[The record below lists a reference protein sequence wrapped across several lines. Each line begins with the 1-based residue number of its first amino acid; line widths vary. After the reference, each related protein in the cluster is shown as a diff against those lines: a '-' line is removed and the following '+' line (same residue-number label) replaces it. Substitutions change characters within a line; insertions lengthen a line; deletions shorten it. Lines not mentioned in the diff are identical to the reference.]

1 MAGTETERFGV
12 TPDDLRKYK
21 WQARITPS
29 GEKNWLSSDYQF
41 AAAAK
46 ECEDA
51 GDDLGL
57 RVYSLLHTIGSFHP
71 NYESKGNPYGPLWS
85 GADGKRSLMAEDLS
99 DKDLEALA
107 GIVQEIQDA
116 DFRARV
122 ADVLW
127 ECKRDYKMAE
137 IAVHAF
143 LEAADHV
150 KTDDLW
156 PPYTERLERAAQL
169 AARLGFGKPLHQKV
183 LATVERAI
191 TEFEKNLKS
200 GLLCKKLMHIALEHD
215 AKDTLRYAKL
225 SQRLAEEFASI
236 ENWDFAEM
244 YWQFAA
250 EWYWRRKEEAEV
262 RRCQLAAAECI
273 ISKAEQG
280 LTNEKLGAGFAG
292 HWMGVAVQA
301 LRDAK
306 ADPSRIRE
314 IHRRFLE
321 LQRQAMTTLNPMEL
335 NVDAIPGFRET
346 EEQVTKAAVEHVTGY
361 SFQRAII
368 RFGHIAKP
376 TDAAHLREQV
386 KEQSEQFVWD
396 KIVGTEA
403 LDHTGKVAD
412 KIPATGFGPEDVE
425 AEAMRKKMVLQAKEI
440 GWQLP
445 VAWRIEPAR
454 LAILKEHPIRRRDLF
469 FLLANNPFIP
479 AGHEGIYVRGLQAGF
494 FGDWLV
500 AMHLLI
506 PQIESSI
513 RYVFQQHDVVT
524 STLESDGTQKERDL
538 NQLLWMPEL
547 EQIFGPDIAFDLR
560 GILIERFGDNMRNE
574 FAHGLMPES
583 AFYVPTAAYLWWLVL
598 HLCVT
603 GHVHA
608 RFATE
613 RADQN
618 ETAAEKGTPSQE
630 KVAAN

>member
-1 MAGTETERFGV
+1 M
-12 TPDDLRKYK
+12 
-21 WQARITPS
+21 Q
-29 GEKNWLSSDYQF
+29 
-41 AAAAK
+41 
-46 ECEDA
+46 
-51 GDDLGL
+51 
-57 RVYSLLHTIGSFHP
+57 
-71 NYESKGNPYGPLWS
+71 
-85 GADGKRSLMAEDLS
+85 
-99 DKDLEALA
+99 
-107 GIVQEIQDA
+107 
-116 DFRARV
+116 
-122 ADVLW
+122 
-127 ECKRDYKMAE
+127 
-137 IAVHAF
+137 
-143 LEAADHV
+143 
-150 KTDDLW
+150 
-156 PPYTERLERAAQL
+156 
-169 AARLGFGKPLHQKV
+169 
-183 LATVERAI
+183 
-191 TEFEKNLKS
+191 
-200 GLLCKKLMHIALEHD
+200 IALEHD

-225 SQRLAEEFASI
+225 SQRLAGEFASI
-236 ENWDFAEM
+236 ENWNFAEM
-244 YWQFAA
+244 YWRLAA

-262 RRCQLAAAECI
+262 GRCHLAAAECI

-280 LTNEKLGAGFAG
+280 LADEKLGASFAG

-306 ADPSRIRE
+306 ADPSRINE

-321 LQRQAMTTLNPMEL
+321 LQQQALTALNPMEL

-361 SFQRAII
+361 PFQRAII
-368 RFGHIAKP
+368 RFAHIARP

-386 KEQSEQFVWD
+386 KQQSEEFIWD
-396 KIVGTEA
+396 KIMGSEA

-412 KIPATGFGPEDVE
+412 KIPATGFAPEDVE

-469 FLLANNPFIP
+469 FLLANNPFVP
-479 AGHEGIYVRGLQAGF
+479 VGHEGIYVRGIQAGF

-506 PQIESSI
+506 PQIEASI
-513 RYVFQQHDVVT
+513 RSVFQQHAVVT

-574 FAHGLMPES
+574 SAHGLMPES
-583 AFYVPTAAYLWWLVL
+583 AFYVPTASYLWWLVL

-603 GHVHA
+603 GHVQTRTA
-608 RFATE
+608 K
-613 RADQN
+613 
-618 ETAAEKGTPSQE
+618 ETPAAEQTADPKNVSKKDHAVP
-630 KVAAN
+630 V

>member
-1 MAGTETERFGV
+1 MAESPTERFNV
-12 TPDDLRKYK
+12 SADDLRKFK
-21 WQARITPS
+21 WQERIRPS
-29 GEKNWLSSDYQF
+29 GEKNWLSSHYQF

-46 ECEDA
+46 ECKDA
-51 GDDLGL
+51 GDDLGF
-57 RVYSLLHTIGSFHP
+57 RVYSLLHTVSSFHP
-71 NYESKGNPYGPLWS
+71 NYEAKGNPYGPVWTDV
-85 GADGKRSLMAEDLS
+85 DGTRSLMAEDLS

-107 GIVQEIQDA
+107 AIAHEIKDA
-116 DFRARV
+116 DFRARI

-137 IAVHAF
+137 LAVDAF
-143 LEAADHV
+143 LEAAQSV

-156 PPYTERLERAAQL
+156 PPYTERLKRATQL
-169 AARLGFGKPLHQKV
+169 AARLGLGKPLHQKV
-183 LATVERAI
+183 VATVEQAI
-191 TEFEKNLKS
+191 TEFERNLKS
-200 GLLCKKLMHIALEHD
+200 GLLCEKLMHILLEHD
-215 AKDTLRYAKL
+215 AKDVLRYAKL
-225 SQRLAEEFASI
+225 SERLADEFASAA
-236 ENWDFAEM
+236 NRDFAEM
-244 YWQFAA
+244 YWRLAA
-250 EWYWRRKEEAEV
+250 EWYWRLKEEAEV

-273 ISKAEQG
+273 ISKAEHG
-280 LTNEKLGAGFAG
+280 LTDDKLGAGFAG
-292 HWMGVAVQA
+292 HWMGVAVEA
-301 LRDAK
+301 LREAK
-306 ADPSRIRE
+306 ADPLRIKE
-314 IHRRFLE
+314 THRRFLE
-321 LQRQAMTTLNPMEL
+321 LQRRALTALNPMEL
-335 NVDAIPGFRET
+335 NVDEIPGFRET

-361 SFQRAII
+361 PFQRAII
-368 RFGHIAKP
+368 RLAHIARP

-386 KEQSEQFVWD
+386 KEQSEQFIWD

-403 LDHTGKVAD
+403 LDHTGKIAD

-440 GWQLP
+440 GWRLP

-454 LAILKEHPIRRRDLF
+454 LTILKEHPIRRRDLF
-469 FLLANNPFIP
+469 FLLANNPFVP

-494 FGDWLV
+494 SGDWLV

-547 EQIFGPDIAFDLR
+547 EHIFGPDIAFDLR

-618 ETAAEKGTPSQE
+618 EPAAEKVTPSQE
-630 KVAAN
+630 KVAAD